1 MKTRSDVRGM
11 FIKLRSESARS
22 RYVVAGV
29 SARPSLMIAYV
40 SGMGALIFGRGIVS
54 RAEPGRRAGGAAGVG
69 AGRGAR
75 GFARAIESACRAR
88 AIESATS
95 LAFALSDC

>member
-1 MKTRSDVRGM
+1 MP
-11 FIKLRSESARS
+11 IKLRSESARN
-22 RYVVAGV
+22 RYVVAGT

-40 SGMGALIFGRGIVS
+40 SGIAALIFGRGIVS
-54 RAEPGRRAGGAAGVG
+54 RAAPGRRAGGVVG
-69 AGRGAR
+69 GRAAR

-95 LAFALSDC
+95 LALALSA